1 MRWAVEDSNLRR
13 LSQRVYS
20 PPPLAARVTAR
31 GEGSVAPLAGAWP
44 HLPCTPVEQFD
55 VIVVGAGPGG
65 STTAYRLAA
74 AGRSVLL
81 LDRAEFPRDKP
92 CGGGLTLRAVK
103 LLPFSVE
110 PVVEARVDE
119 MRFRVGFRSAFARK
133 CKGPVVLMT
142 QRKRLDH
149 FLVEQAQAAGADF
162 RQGAKVTAVEQDADG
177 VTVRWA
183 GGEAR
188 AAALVGADGCN
199 GVVVRLLGLGGDY
212 THGVALEAN
221 VPYTAEEE
229 ARYAGAAVIELG
241 TVPGGYGW
249 VFPKGDHF
257 NVGVGG
263 WAEEGPRLREHL
275 AALCDAHGVTG
286 DRLAETRGY
295 RLPLRRADSP
305 LVQGR
310 TLLVGDA
317 AGVVDPLTGDGMY
330 EAIMT
335 GKLAAAAI
343 LDVLEG
349 RTAELGA
356 YESAVRRALGPLA
369 AASWGAK
376 VAFDRFPRATFL
388 LARVPI
394 VWRAVEGLM
403 RGELS
408 HPGAARGL
416 ARGPLRAIQALARA
430 AGDPGRAYKPT
441 Q

>member
-1 MRWAVEDSNLRR
+1 M
-13 LSQRVYS
+13 
-20 PPPLAARVTAR
+20 
-31 GEGSVAPLAGAWP
+31 
-44 HLPCTPVEQFD
+44 EQFD
-55 VIVVGAGPGG
+55 AIVVGAGPGG

-110 PVVEARVDE
+110 PVVEARVE
-119 MRFRVGFRSAFARK
+119 AMRFRVGFRSAFERR
-133 CKGPVVLMT
+133 CRGPVVLMT

-149 FLVEQAQAAGADF
+149 FLVQQAQAVGADF
-162 RQGAKVTAVEQDADG
+162 RQSTKVTAIEPDDDG

-183 GGEAR
+183 EGEAR
-188 AAALVGADGCN
+188 AAVLVGADGCN
-199 GVVVRLLGLGGDY
+199 GVVPKLLGLGGDY

-221 VPYTAEEE
+221 VPYAGDEE
-229 ARYAGAAVIELG
+229 ARYRGAAVIELG

-263 WAEEGPRLREHL
+263 WEEEGPRLREHL
-275 AALCDAHGVTG
+275 ADLCRAHAVESG
-286 DRLAETRGY
+286 RLADTRGY
-295 RLPLRRADSP
+295 RLPLRRPDSP
-305 LVQGR
+305 LVRGR
-310 TLLVGDA
+310 ALLVGDA

-330 EAIMT
+330 EAIVT
-335 GKLAAAAI
+335 GKLAAEAI
-343 LDVLEG
+343 VDVLEG
-349 RTAELGA
+349 RTADLEPYA
-356 YESAVRRALGPLA
+356 VAVRRALGPLA

-388 LARVPI
+388 LARVPL

-430 AGDPGRAYKPT
+430 AGDPGRAYNSAP
-441 Q
+441 

>member
-1 MRWAVEDSNLRR
+1 M
-13 LSQRVYS
+13 
-20 PPPLAARVTAR
+20 
-31 GEGSVAPLAGAWP
+31 
-44 HLPCTPVEQFD
+44 EQFD
-55 VIVVGAGPGG
+55 SIVVGAGPGG

-92 CGGGLTLRAVK
+92 CGGGLTIRAVK

-110 PVVEARVDE
+110 SVVEARVDA
-119 MRFRVGFRSAFARK
+119 MRFRVGFRSAFERK
-133 CKGPVVLMT
+133 CRGPVVLMT
-142 QRKRLDH
+142 QRRRLDH
-149 FLVEQAQAAGADF
+149 FLVEQAVAGGVDF
-162 RQGAKVTAVEQDADG
+162 RQGARVTALEAADDGVIVRWSGGADG
-177 VTVRWA
+177 
-183 GGEAR
+183 GGIAR
-188 AAALVGADGCN
+188 GAVLVGADGCN
-199 GVVVRLLGLGGDY
+199 GVVPRLLGLGDDY

-221 VPYTAEEE
+221 VPYTAEER
-229 ARYAGAAVIELG
+229 ARYEGAAVIELG

-275 AALCDAHGVTG
+275 AALCAAHDVAV
-286 DRLAETRGY
+286 DRLAEQRGY
-295 RLPLRRADSP
+295 RLPLRRPGSL

-310 TLLVGDA
+310 ALLVGDA

-330 EAIMT
+330 EAFLT
-335 GKLAAAAI
+335 GKLASDAI
-343 LDVLEG
+343 LDLLEG
-349 RTAELGA
+349 RASGLAG
-356 YESAVRRALGPLA
+356 YETAVRRALGPLA

-376 VAFDRFPRATFL
+376 VAFDRFPRATFM
-388 LARVPI
+388 LARVPL

-430 AGDPGRAYKPT
+430 AGDPGRAYKPEP
-441 Q
+441 

>member
-1 MRWAVEDSNLRR
+1 MNVVES
-13 LSQRVYS
+13 
-20 PPPLAARVTAR
+20 
-31 GEGSVAPLAGAWP
+31 
-44 HLPCTPVEQFD
+44 FD
-55 VIVVGAGPGG
+55 AIVVGAGPGG

-110 PVVEARVDE
+110 PVVEARVE
-119 MRFRVGFRSAFARK
+119 AMRFRVGFRSAFERR
-133 CKGPVVLMT
+133 CRGPVVLMT

-149 FLVEQAQAAGADF
+149 FLVQQAQAVGADF
-162 RQGAKVTAVEQDADG
+162 RQSTKVTAIEPDADG

-188 AAALVGADGCN
+188 AAVLVGADGCN
-199 GVVVRLLGLGGDY
+199 GVVPKLLGLGGDY

-221 VPYTAEEE
+221 VPYAGDEE
-229 ARYAGAAVIELG
+229 ARYRGAAVIELG

-263 WAEEGPRLREHL
+263 WEEEGPRLREHL
-275 AALCDAHGVTG
+275 ADLCRAHAVESG
-286 DRLAETRGY
+286 RLADTRGY
-295 RLPLRRADSP
+295 RLPLRRPDSP
-305 LVQGR
+305 LVRGR
-310 TLLVGDA
+310 ALLVGDA

-330 EAIMT
+330 EAIVT
-335 GKLAAAAI
+335 GQLAAAAI
-343 LDVLEG
+343 VDLLEG
-349 RTAELGA
+349 RTADLEPYA
-356 YESAVRRALGPLA
+356 VAVRRALGPLA

-388 LARVPI
+388 LARVPL

-430 AGDPGRAYKPT
+430 AGDPGRAYNSAP
-441 Q
+441 

>member
-1 MRWAVEDSNLRR
+1 M
-13 LSQRVYS
+13 
-20 PPPLAARVTAR
+20 
-31 GEGSVAPLAGAWP
+31 
-44 HLPCTPVEQFD
+44 EQFD
-55 VIVVGAGPGG
+55 AIVVGAGPGG

-110 PVVEARVDE
+110 PVVEARVE
-119 MRFRVGFRSAFARK
+119 AMRFRVGFRSAFERQ
-133 CKGPVVLMT
+133 CRGPVVLMT

-149 FLVEQAQAAGADF
+149 FLVQQAQAAGADF
-162 RQGAKVTAVEQDADG
+162 RQTAKVTAIEPDDDG

-188 AAALVGADGCN
+188 AAVLVGADGCN
-199 GVVVRLLGLGGDY
+199 GVVPKLLGLGGDY

-221 VPYTAEEE
+221 VPYAGDEE
-229 ARYAGAAVIELG
+229 ARYRGAAVIELG

-263 WAEEGPRLREHL
+263 WEEEGPRLREHL
-275 AALCDAHGVTG
+275 ADLCRAHAVESG
-286 DRLAETRGY
+286 RLADTRGY
-295 RLPLRRADSP
+295 RLPLRRPDSP
-305 LVQGR
+305 LVRGR
-310 TLLVGDA
+310 ALLVGDA

-330 EAIMT
+330 EAIVT
-335 GKLAAAAI
+335 GKLAAEAI
-343 LDVLEG
+343 VDVLEG
-349 RTAELGA
+349 RTADLEPYA
-356 YESAVRRALGPLA
+356 VAVRRALGPLA

-388 LARVPI
+388 LARVPL

-430 AGDPGRAYKPT
+430 AGDPGRAYNSAP
-441 Q
+441 